1 MEDAHLAVIDKHSGS
16 QICIFGVFDGHGG
29 SEVAKFVKLN
39 FMKTLR
45 EDKNYQNGNF
55 QKALEETF
63 LNMDRRLLTP
73 EGRKELTDIRRE
85 EGMEGSESMA
95 GCTANVSLIHNGTI
109 WCANSGD
116 SRSIVYNAT
125 SNFPLSKDHKP
136 DDPRESDRIQ
146 KAGGFIVEGRVNGNL
161 NLSRAL
167 GDLEYKRE
175 KSLKEEEQMITAFPD
190 VTTYK
195 IKSDDLFIVMGCD
208 GIWETMNEDQIGDFF
223 RKNLNESTPISTT
236 VGQFLDASL
245 ATDTTS
251 TLLF

>member
-1 MEDAHLAVIDKHSGS
+1 
-16 QICIFGVFDGHGG
+16 
-29 SEVAKFVKLN
+29 
-39 FMKTLR
+39 
-45 EDKNYQNGNF
+45 
-55 QKALEETF
+55 
-63 LNMDRRLLTP
+63 
-73 EGRKELTDIRRE
+73 
-85 EGMEGSESMA
+85 
-95 GCTANVSLIHNGTI
+95 
-109 WCANSGD
+109 
-116 SRSIVYNAT
+116 
-125 SNFPLSKDHKP
+125 
-136 DDPRESDRIQ
+136 
-146 KAGGFIVEGRVNGNL
+146 
-161 NLSRAL
+161 
-167 GDLEYKRE
+167 LEYKRE